1 MAYRLGFLCPDSHT
15 SFHMRIINL
24 YLNFFFIYYKSG
36 GVAGHP
42 LVCGRFLSCLIFPL
56 FFFFSF
62 IVLEFFIAVNN
73 MPRKPNG
80 RSVLGQKK
88 RTGDA
93 WEAEKRDLC
102 VRRFRPESSGCFWK
116 RPLIRGIIVQNGDKK
131 SERFSKC
138 RDRR

>member
-1 MAYRLGFLCPDSHT
+1 MPRQSHVLPYAYNKFI
-15 SFHMRIINL
+15 FE
-24 YLNFFFIYYKSG
+24 FFFHILQVRGGRWSPSG
-36 GVAGHP
+36 LRALFVLFDFSP
-42 LVCGRFLSCLIFPL
+42 L
-56 FFFFSF
+56 FFFSF